1 MPRSSGITSVA
12 KSAAKVSI
20 AKKKADLKRP
30 SRRKYTDEEKKRLSQ
45 LRAKNT
51 YYRKRISKLLH
62 NDTEKITMS
71 MVRDSLDIKDSTH
84 PLYKYLQP
92 EEDYYNRDL
101 IEWMTSEGDE
111 DLIPMVIQ
119 AYNDI
124 HPGANIDLSEDN
136 GWIKK
141 ENIEKAAEYN
151 DYIEANEKRINF
163 IKENAEQRKNE
174 EMLKYLQDKQS
185 IKDTKNLMQAI
196 SQGKIALDKLSDP
209 ELAAVR
215 FMKTELIKAVYS
227 QIDFDSMPESYVP
240 VIKRSIYSGI
250 MEDPIQGMR
259 DALRGTVALK
269 VAEKYGNNAADLAGG
284 IMDFATS
291 VMTGKPNVKVAAKS
305 LFNYMVNKSPMNK
318 ALMSD
323 VAQELID
330 AGESTSDEQNA
341 KMFGRDVLVDIGKN
355 LITTGGNIF
364 AAMPGIVR
372 DIAVDAGQASIRKI
386 KSDKDDSKKKEEEKK
401 KEEVIKKAEQK
412 SGNIDMDAILAKFKS

>member
-1 MPRSSGITSVA
+1 MARSLGITSVA
-12 KSAAKVSI
+12 NHAAKAGI
-20 AKKKADLKRP
+20 NKKIADLKRP
-30 SRRKYTDEEKKRLSQ
+30 SRRRYTDKERKRLSK

-51 YYRKRISKLLH
+51 YYRKRIAKLLH

-71 MVRDSLDIKDSTH
+71 MVRSSLDLSGSH
-84 PLYKYLQP
+84 NPLLKYLKP

-111 DLIPMVIQ
+111 IWIPMVIQ

-124 HPGANIDLSEDN
+124 HPGATLDLSKDN

-141 ENIEKAAEYN
+141 ENIKKAAEYN
-151 DYIEANEKRINF
+151 DYIEANNKRIDF

-174 EMLKYLQDKQS
+174 EMLKYMQDKQS
-185 IKDTKNLMQAI
+185 IKDIKNLMQAI

-209 ELAAVR
+209 ELSAVR

-227 QIDFDSMPESYVP
+227 QIDFDSIPDSYAP
-240 VIKRSIYSGI
+240 VIKRSIYAGI
-250 MEDPIQGMR
+250 MEDPIKGMR
-259 DALRGTVALK
+259 DALRGTVALN
-269 VAEKYGNNAADLAGG
+269 VAEKYGNDAADLAGVM
-284 IMDFATS
+284 MDFATS
-291 VMTGKPNVKVAAKS
+291 VMTGKPNVKSAAKS

-330 AGESTSDEQNA
+330 SGESTSDEQNA
-341 KMFGRDVLVDIGKN
+341 KMLGRDILVDIGKN

-364 AAMPGIVR
+364 AAMPGIIR
-372 DIAVDAGQASIRKI
+372 DIAVDAGKATVIKI
-386 KSDKDDSKKKEEEKK
+386 KSDSDDDKKKEKEKK
-401 KEEVIKKAEQK
+401 QEEAIKKAEQK
-412 SGNIDMDAILAKFKS
+412 SGNIDMDAILAKFQS

>member
-20 AKKKADLKRP
+20 AKKKADLKRT
-30 SRRKYTDEEKKRLSQ
+30 SRRKYTDEEKKILSQ
-45 LRAKNT
+45 LRAKNN
-51 YYRKRISKLLH
+51 YYRKRIAKLLH

-71 MVRDSLDIKDSTH
+71 MVRDSLDIKDSKH

-111 DLIPMVIQ
+111 IWIPMVIQ

-124 HPGANIDLSEDN
+124 HPGANLDLSENN

-141 ENIEKAAEYN
+141 ENIEKAAKYN
-151 DYIEANEKRINF
+151 DYIEANNNRINL
-163 IKENAEQRKNE
+163 IKENAEKHKNE
-174 EMLKYLQDKQS
+174 EMLKYMKDKQS

-215 FMKTELIKAVYS
+215 FMKTELIKSVYS
-227 QIDFDSMPESYVP
+227 QIDFDSIPESYVP
-240 VIKRSIYSGI
+240 VIKRSIYAGI

-259 DALRGTVALK
+259 DALRGTLALK
-269 VAEKYGNNAADLAGG
+269 VAEKYGNDAGDIAGG
-284 IMDFATS
+284 MMDFATS
-291 VMTGKPNVKVAAKS
+291 VMTGKPNVKGAAKT

-323 VAQELID
+323 VAKELID
-330 AGESTSDEQNA
+330 SGESTSDEDNA

-372 DIAVDAGQASIRKI
+372 DIAIDAGQASVRKI
-386 KSDKDDSKKKEEEKK
+386 KSDKADAKEKEKEKK
-401 KEEVIKKAEQK
+401 KEEAIKKAEQK
-412 SGNIDMDAILAKFKS
+412 SGNIDMDAILAKFQS

>member
-1 MPRSSGITSVA
+1 MKRSSGITSVA
-12 KSAAKVSI
+12 KKAAKVGI
-20 AKKKADLKRP
+20 DKKKADLKRP
-30 SRRKYTDEEKKRLSQ
+30 SRRKYTDREKKRLSQ
-45 LRAKNT
+45 LRSKNT
-51 YYRKRISKLLH
+51 YYRKRIAKLLH

-71 MVRDSLDIKDSTH
+71 MVRSSLDLSGSPN
-84 PLYKYLQP
+84 PLLKYLHP

-111 DLIPMVIQ
+111 DLIPIVIQ

-124 HPGANIDLSEDN
+124 HPGVNLDLSKDN

-151 DYIEANEKRINF
+151 DYIESNNKRIDF

-174 EMLKYLQDKQS
+174 EMLQYMKDKQS

-227 QIDFDSMPESYVP
+227 QIDFDSIPESYVP
-240 VIKRSIYSGI
+240 VIKRSIYAGI

-259 DALRGTVALK
+259 DALKGTVALK

-284 IMDFATS
+284 MMDFATS
-291 VMTGKPNVKVAAKS
+291 VMTGKPNVKSAAKS

-330 AGESTSDEQNA
+330 SGESTSDEQNA
-341 KMFGRDVLVDIGKN
+341 KMLGRDVLVDIGKN

-372 DIAVDAGQASIRKI
+372 DIAIDAGQATIRKI
-386 KSDKDDSKKKEEEKK
+386 KSDSDDDKKKEKKQEEA
-401 KEEVIKKAEQK
+401 IKKAEQK
-412 SGNIDMDAILAKFKS
+412 SGNIDMDAILAKFQS

>member
-12 KSAAKVSI
+12 NQAANVGI
-20 AKKKADLKRP
+20 DKKKADLKRP
-30 SRRKYTDEEKKRLSQ
+30 SRRKYTDKEKKRLSK
-45 LRAKNT
+45 LRGKNN
-51 YYRKRISKLLH
+51 YYRKRIAKLLH

-71 MVRDSLDIKDSTH
+71 MVRDSLDINDSTH

-124 HPGANIDLSEDN
+124 HPGANLDLSEDN

-151 DYIEANEKRINF
+151 DYIEANNKRINF

-196 SQGKIALDKLSDP
+196 SQGKISLDKLSDP
-209 ELAAVR
+209 ELSAVR

-227 QIDFDSMPESYVP
+227 QIDFDSIPESYVP
-240 VIKRSIYSGI
+240 VIKRSIYAGI

-259 DALRGTVALK
+259 DALKGTVALK

-284 IMDFATS
+284 MMDFATS
-291 VMTGKPNVKVAAKS
+291 VMTGKPNVKSAAKS

-323 VAQELID
+323 VAQELINS
-330 AGESTSDEQNA
+330 GESTSDEENA
-341 KMFGRDVLVDIGKN
+341 KMLGRDVLVDIGKN

-364 AAMPGIVR
+364 AAMPGIIR
-372 DIAVDAGQASIRKI
+372 DIAVDAGQATVRKI
-386 KSDKDDSKKKEEEKK
+386 KSDSDDAKKKEKK
-401 KEEVIKKAEQK
+401 KEEAIKKAEQK
-412 SGNIDMDAILAKFKS
+412 SGNIDMDAILAKFQS

>member
-12 KSAAKVSI
+12 KQAAKAGI
-20 AKKKADLKRP
+20 AKKRSDLKRP
-30 SRRKYTDEEKKRLSQ
+30 SRRKYTDKERKRLSQ
-45 LRAKNT
+45 LRAKNN
-51 YYRKRISKLLH
+51 YYRKRIAKLL
-62 NDTEKITMS
+62 NNNTEKITMS
-71 MVRDSLDIKDSTH
+71 MVRSSLDLSGSPH
-84 PLYKYLQP
+84 PLLKYLHP

-124 HPGANIDLSEDN
+124 HPGANLDLSEDN

-174 EMLKYLQDKQS
+174 EMLKYMQDKQS
-185 IKDTKNLMQAI
+185 IKDTNNLMQAI

-227 QIDFDSMPESYVP
+227 QIDFDSIPESYVP
-240 VIKRSIYSGI
+240 VIKRSIYAGI

-269 VAEKYGNNAADLAGG
+269 VAEKYGNNAGDLAGG
-284 IMDFATS
+284 MMDFATS
-291 VMTGKPNVKVAAKS
+291 VMTGKPNVKGAAES
-305 LFNYMVNKSPMNK
+305 LFNYMVNKSPINK

-330 AGESTSDEQNA
+330 SGESTSDEQNA
-341 KMFGRDVLVDIGKN
+341 KMLGRDVLVDIGKN

-364 AAMPGIVR
+364 AAMPGIIR
-372 DIAVDAGQASIRKI
+372 DIAVDAGQATVRKI
-386 KSDKDDSKKKEEEKK
+386 KSDVDDSKKKEKEKK
-401 KEEVIKKAEQK
+401 QEEAIKKAEQK
-412 SGNIDMDAILAKFKS
+412 SGNIDMDAILAKFQS

>member
-1 MPRSSGITSVA
+1 MQRSSGITSVA
-12 KSAAKVSI
+12 NQAAKVGI
-20 AKKKADLKRP
+20 AKKRADLKRP
-30 SRRKYTDEEKKRLSQ
+30 SRRKYTDKERKRLSQ
-45 LRAKNT
+45 LRAKNN
-51 YYRKRISKLLH
+51 YYRKRIAKLL
-62 NDTEKITMS
+62 NNNTEKITMS
-71 MVRDSLDIKDSTH
+71 MVRSSLDLSGSPH
-84 PLYKYLQP
+84 PLLKYLHP

-124 HPGANIDLSEDN
+124 HPGANLDLSEDN

-174 EMLKYLQDKQS
+174 EMLKYMQDKQS
-185 IKDTKNLMQAI
+185 IKDTNNLMQAI

-227 QIDFDSMPESYVP
+227 QIDFDSIPESYVP
-240 VIKRSIYSGI
+240 VIKRSIYAGI

-269 VAEKYGNNAADLAGG
+269 VAEKYGNNAGDLAGG
-284 IMDFATS
+284 MMDFATS
-291 VMTGKPNVKVAAKS
+291 VMTGKPNVKGAAKS
-305 LFNYMVNKSPMNK
+305 LFNYMVNKSPINK

-330 AGESTSDEQNA
+330 SGESTSDEQNA
-341 KMFGRDVLVDIGKN
+341 KMLGRDVLVDIGKN

-364 AAMPGIVR
+364 AAMPGIIR
-372 DIAVDAGQASIRKI
+372 DIAVDAGQATVRKI
-386 KSDKDDSKKKEEEKK
+386 KSDVDDSKKKEKEKK
-401 KEEVIKKAEQK
+401 QEEAIKKAEQK
-412 SGNIDMDAILAKFKS
+412 SGNIDMDAILAKFQS

>member
-12 KSAAKVSI
+12 KSAAKVGM

-30 SRRKYTDEEKKRLSQ
+30 SRRKYTDKEKQRLSQ
-45 LRAKNT
+45 LRAKNN
-51 YYRKRISKLLH
+51 YYRKRIAKLLN

-71 MVRDSLDIKDSTH
+71 MVRSSLDLSGSPH
-84 PLYKYLQP
+84 PLLKYLHP

-111 DLIPMVIQ
+111 NLIPMVIQ

-124 HPGANIDLSEDN
+124 HPGATLDLSADN
-136 GWIKK
+136 GWINK
-141 ENIEKAAEYN
+141 ENIQKAAEYN
-151 DYIEANEKRINF
+151 DYIEANNKRIDF

-185 IKDTKNLMQAI
+185 LKDTKNLMQAI

-227 QIDFDSMPESYVP
+227 QIDFDNIPESYVP
-240 VIKRSIYSGI
+240 VIKRSIYAGI

-284 IMDFATS
+284 LTDFATS
-291 VMTGKPNVKVAAKS
+291 VMTGKPNVKSAAKS

-318 ALMSD
+318 SLMSD

-330 AGESTSDEQNA
+330 SGKSTSDEENA

-364 AAMPGIVR
+364 AAMPGIIR

-386 KSDKDDSKKKEEEKK
+386 KSDSDDAKKKEEEKK
-401 KEEVIKKAEQK
+401 KEEAIKKAEQK
-412 SGNIDMDAILAKFKS
+412 AGNIDMDAILAKFQS

>member
-1 MPRSSGITSVA
+1 MTRSSVITSVA
-12 KSAAKVSI
+12 NKAAKTGI
-20 AKKKADLKRP
+20 DKKKSDLKRP
-30 SRRKYTDEEKKRLSQ
+30 SRRKYTDKERKRLSQ

-51 YYRKRISKLLH
+51 YYRKRIAKLLH

-71 MVRDSLDIKDSTH
+71 MVRSSLDLSGSPH
-84 PLYKYLQP
+84 PLLKYLHP

-124 HPGANIDLSEDN
+124 HPGANLDLSEDN

-151 DYIEANEKRINF
+151 DYIEANNKRINF

-174 EMLKYLQDKQS
+174 EMLRYMQDKQS

-227 QIDFDSMPESYVP
+227 QIDFDSIPESYVP
-240 VIKRSIYSGI
+240 VIKRSIYAGI

-259 DALRGTVALK
+259 DALKGTVALK

-284 IMDFATS
+284 MMDFATS
-291 VMTGKPNVKVAAKS
+291 VMTGKPNVKGAAKS

-330 AGESTSDEQNA
+330 SGESTSDEQNA
-341 KMFGRDVLVDIGKN
+341 KMLGRDILVDIGKN

-364 AAMPGIVR
+364 AAMPGIIR
-372 DIAVDAGQASIRKI
+372 DIAVDAGQATVRKI
-386 KSDKDDSKKKEEEKK
+386 KSDADDAKKKEKTQEEA
-401 KEEVIKKAEQK
+401 IKKAEQK
-412 SGNIDMDAILAKFKS
+412 SGNIDMDAILSKFQS

>member
-12 KSAAKVSI
+12 NQAAKVGI

-30 SRRKYTDEEKKRLSQ
+30 SRRKYTDQEKKRLSQ
-45 LRAKNT
+45 LRAKNN
-51 YYRKRISKLLH
+51 YYRKRIAKLLH

-71 MVRDSLDIKDSTH
+71 MVRDSLDINDSTH

-124 HPGANIDLSEDN
+124 HPGANLDLSEDN
-136 GWIKK
+136 DWIKK

-174 EMLKYLQDKQS
+174 EMLQYMQDKQS

-240 VIKRSIYSGI
+240 VIKRSIYAGI

-259 DALRGTVALK
+259 DALKGTVALK
-269 VAEKYGNNAADLAGG
+269 VAEKYGNDAADLAGG
-284 IMDFATS
+284 MMDFATS
-291 VMTGKPNVKVAAKS
+291 VMTGKPNVKSAAKS

-330 AGESTSDEQNA
+330 SGESTSDEENA
-341 KMFGRDVLVDIGKN
+341 KMLGRDVLVDIGKN

-364 AAMPGIVR
+364 AAMPGIIR
-372 DIAVDAGQASIRKI
+372 DIAVDAGQATVRKI
-386 KSDKDDSKKKEEEKK
+386 KSDSDDAKKKEKKQEEA
-401 KEEVIKKAEQK
+401 IKNAEQK
-412 SGNIDMDAILAKFKS
+412 AGNIDMDAILAKFQS

>member
-1 MPRSSGITSVA
+1 MIRSSGITSVA
-12 KSAAKVSI
+12 NQAAKVGI

-45 LRAKNT
+45 LRAKNK
-51 YYRKRISKLLH
+51 YYRKRIAKLLH

-111 DLIPMVIQ
+111 DLIPMIIQ

-124 HPGANIDLSEDN
+124 HPGANLDLSEDN

-174 EMLKYLQDKQS
+174 EMLQYMQDKQS
-185 IKDTKNLMQAI
+185 LEDTKNLMQAI

-227 QIDFDSMPESYVP
+227 QIDFDSIPESYVP
-240 VIKRSIYSGI
+240 VIKRSIYAGI

-259 DALRGTVALK
+259 DALKGTVALK

-284 IMDFATS
+284 MMDFATS
-291 VMTGKPNVKVAAKS
+291 VMTGKPNVRGAAKS
-305 LFNYMVNKSPMNK
+305 LFNYMVNKSPINK

-323 VAQELID
+323 VAQELVNS
-330 AGESTSDEQNA
+330 GESTSDEQNA
-341 KMFGRDVLVDIGKN
+341 KMLGRDVLVDIGKN

-364 AAMPGIVR
+364 AAMPGIIR

-386 KSDKDDSKKKEEEKK
+386 KSDADDVKKKEKKQEEA
-401 KEEVIKKAEQK
+401 IKNSEQK
-412 SGNIDMDAILAKFKS
+412 AGNIDMDAILAKFQS

>member
-12 KSAAKVSI
+12 KQAAKVGI
-20 AKKKADLKRP
+20 AKKRSDLKRP
-30 SRRKYTDEEKKRLSQ
+30 SRRKYTDKERKRLSQ
-45 LRAKNT
+45 LRAKNN
-51 YYRKRISKLLH
+51 YYRKRIAKLL
-62 NDTEKITMS
+62 NNNTEKITMS
-71 MVRDSLDIKDSTH
+71 MVRSSLDLSGSPH
-84 PLYKYLQP
+84 PLLKYLHP

-124 HPGANIDLSEDN
+124 HPGANLDLSEDN

-174 EMLKYLQDKQS
+174 EMLKYMQDKQS
-185 IKDTKNLMQAI
+185 IKDTNNLMQAI

-227 QIDFDSMPESYVP
+227 QIDFDSIPESYVP
-240 VIKRSIYSGI
+240 VIKRSIYAGI

-269 VAEKYGNNAADLAGG
+269 VAEKYGNNAGDLAGG
-284 IMDFATS
+284 MMDFATS
-291 VMTGKPNVKVAAKS
+291 VMTGKPNVKGAAES
-305 LFNYMVNKSPMNK
+305 LFNYMVNKSPINK

-330 AGESTSDEQNA
+330 SGESTSDEQNA
-341 KMFGRDVLVDIGKN
+341 KMLGRDVLVDIGKN

-364 AAMPGIVR
+364 AAMPGIIR
-372 DIAVDAGQASIRKI
+372 DIAVDAGQATVRKI
-386 KSDKDDSKKKEEEKK
+386 KSDVDDSKKKEKEKK
-401 KEEVIKKAEQK
+401 QEEAIKKAEQK
-412 SGNIDMDAILAKFKS
+412 SGNIDMDAILAKFQS

>member
-1 MPRSSGITSVA
+1 MPRSSGIASVA
-12 KSAAKVSI
+12 NQAAKVGI

-30 SRRKYTDEEKKRLSQ
+30 SRRKYTDKERKRLSQ
-45 LRAKNT
+45 LRAKNN
-51 YYRKRISKLLH
+51 YYRKRIAKLLH

-84 PLYKYLQP
+84 TLYKYLQP

-111 DLIPMVIQ
+111 DWIPMVIQ

-124 HPGANIDLSEDN
+124 HPGANLDLSEDN

-151 DYIEANEKRINF
+151 DYIEANNKSIDF

-174 EMLKYLQDKQS
+174 EMLQYMQDKQS

-215 FMKTELIKAVYS
+215 FMKTELIKSVYS
-227 QIDFDSMPESYVP
+227 QIDFDSIPESYVP
-240 VIKRSIYSGI
+240 VIKRSIYAGI

-259 DALRGTVALK
+259 DALRGTVALN

-284 IMDFATS
+284 MMDFATS
-291 VMTGKPNVKVAAKS
+291 VMTGKPNVKGAAKS

-330 AGESTSDEQNA
+330 SGESTSDEQNA
-341 KMFGRDVLVDIGKN
+341 KMLGRDVLVDIGKN

-364 AAMPGIVR
+364 AAMPGIIR
-372 DIAVDAGQASIRKI
+372 DIAVDAGQASVRKI
-386 KSDKDDSKKKEEEKK
+386 KSDADDTKKKEEEKK
-401 KEEVIKKAEQK
+401 KEEAIKKAEQK
-412 SGNIDMDAILAKFKS
+412 AGNIDMDAILAKFQS